1 MNINLVKANRNICQA
16 IWFSKI
22 LSSAAGDQQSWCK
35 ALHLQWLSYFSSLK
49 PSRGDPLAPHENWG
63 AQYDEELQIESQ
75 DGVLQNDVEPLDV
88 CLGTIELMDEK
99 K

>member
-1 MNINLVKANRNICQA
+1 MQGPTSSVTQLFWVQSFENSILAVWNLPEA
-16 IWFSKI
+16 ILWHRI
-22 LSSAAGDQQSWCK
+22 
-35 ALHLQWLSYFSSLK
+35 H
-49 PSRGDPLAPHENWG
+49 WG

-88 CLGTIELMDEK
+88 LGTIELMDEK